1 MKSPSEGARCRP
13 TATSVPSFSI
23 VSVLESVPALLV
35 RRVPRRVGEL
45 KTESPYHGAA
55 VEMAMKHSTE
65 SARPCPIAMFVP
77 SRWAAFVFGTL
88 PALLVLR
95 DSAPLAAPVPRAS

>member
-1 MKSPSEGARCRP
+1 MKNPSEGARCRP

-45 KTESPYHGAA
+45 KTESPYTPHTQFWKFKNILMYSQIYYPAPFGSSPKGDLSAHPSVAWFVDGA
-55 VEMAMKHSTE
+55 
-65 SARPCPIAMFVP
+65 
-77 SRWAAFVFGTL
+77 GL
-88 PALLVLR
+88 
-95 DSAPLAAPVPRAS
+95 